1 MTSGRKILVVGSGA
15 REHAL
20 AYRLLASP
28 TVSEVIVCPGN
39 AGTMSPP
46 SAFAHKILRS
56 SSVDPLTLANEQ
68 RVDLVVVGPEVP
80 LCDGLADRIRAS
92 GIPCYGPS
100 QQAARLEGSKAFMKD
115 FCKRHGIRAAKDV
128 ILTDRSLLDEAL
140 AQFDTP
146 PVVKADG
153 LCAGKGVV
161 VAETFEEARAA
172 ASAMLSGESFGAAGA
187 TVILEERLLG
197 SEASIHAIC
206 DGKRALLLPA
216 AQDHKRIFDGDQGP
230 NTGGMGTYAPA
241 PVVNAEMLALIQT
254 EVMDKVVHGMNQDG
268 TPFVGTLFAGLMISP
283 QGEPVV
289 LEYNVRFG
297 DPETQVLMQ
306 VVDGDLCEALLQ
318 AAQGRLERGVLT
330 ASGQHALC
338 VVMAAADYP
347 GTPRT
352 GDVIDGLDAIE
363 TSETD
368 DVVVFHAGTK
378 LLGDTVV
385 TAGGRVLGVTGRGAT
400 LKAAQAA
407 AYRAIAKIEFD
418 GMQFR
423 RDIGHRAL

>member
-1 MTSGRKILVVGSGA
+1 
-15 REHAL
+15 AL

-153 LCAGKGVV
+153 LCAGKGDRKS
-161 VAETFEEARAA
+161 T
-172 ASAMLSGESFGAAGA
+172 
-187 TVILEERLLG
+187 RLN
-197 SEASIHAIC
+197 SSHV
-206 DGKRALLLPA
+206 K
-216 AQDHKRIFDGDQGP
+216 
-230 NTGGMGTYAPA
+230 
-241 PVVNAEMLALIQT
+241 
-254 EVMDKVVHGMNQDG
+254 
-268 TPFVGTLFAGLMISP
+268 IS
-283 QGEPVV
+283 
-289 LEYNVRFG
+289 
-297 DPETQVLMQ
+297 
-306 VVDGDLCEALLQ
+306 
-318 AAQGRLERGVLT
+318 
-330 ASGQHALC
+330 
-338 VVMAAADYP
+338 
-347 GTPRT
+347 
-352 GDVIDGLDAIE
+352 
-363 TSETD
+363 
-368 DVVVFHAGTK
+368 
-378 LLGDTVV
+378 
-385 TAGGRVLGVTGRGAT
+385 
-400 LKAAQAA
+400 
-407 AYRAIAKIEFD
+407 
-418 GMQFR
+418 
-423 RDIGHRAL
+423 